1 MPSYWMLTEFASVTI
16 KTMEMIEQISFL
28 DIENSLFMQNQNIC
42 EGSGKSQNFIS
53 QFVSDNLLLLNSF

>member
-1 MPSYWMLTEFASVTI
+1 MPSYWMLTEFTSVTI

-42 EGSGKSQNFIS
+42 EGSGKSQNFI
-53 QFVSDNLLLLNSF
+53 L